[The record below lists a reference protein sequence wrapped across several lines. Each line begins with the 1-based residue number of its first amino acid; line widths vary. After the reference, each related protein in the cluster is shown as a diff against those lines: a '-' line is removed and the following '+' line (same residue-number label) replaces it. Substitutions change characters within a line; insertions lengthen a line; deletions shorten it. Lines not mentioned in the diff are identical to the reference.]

1 MLAVT
6 LHRIFGCQDQWRQAG
21 QRFGQFQEG
30 MLPGRQKH
38 KQSVKDTFKGL
49 FSSRIHVSMELGSRD
64 SAF

>member
-6 LHRIFGCQDQWRQAG
+6 LHCFFGCQDQWRQAG

-38 KQSVKDTFKGL
+38 EESVKDTLLK
-49 FSSRIHVSMELGSRD
+49 VSFPAGFMFPWS
-64 SAF
+64 